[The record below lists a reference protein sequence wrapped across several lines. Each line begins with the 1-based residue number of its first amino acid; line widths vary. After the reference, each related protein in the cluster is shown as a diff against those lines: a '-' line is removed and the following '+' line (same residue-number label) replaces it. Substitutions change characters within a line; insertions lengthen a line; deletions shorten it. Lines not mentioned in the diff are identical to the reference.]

1 MGEQYTHTHTMDE
14 EASYSLKCRGNGVIG
29 RALGLAGLIML
40 AYYCFVFTG
49 TRCDP
54 LNLEI

>member
-1 MGEQYTHTHTMDE
+1 MDE